1 MQGLEEPTEVIGTQR
16 ADRSGGLRALI
27 GQGGLSGD
35 AQYGRSVWTMPIH
48 DWKPALNRFAI
59 EFAGRLPA

>member
-27 GQGGLSGD
+27 GQGGLVFRCAIGS
-35 AQYGRSVWTMPIH
+35 QRSIASPLSLRDGFLH
-48 DWKPALNRFAI
+48 D
-59 EFAGRLPA
+59 

>member
-27 GQGGLSGD
+27 GQGGLVFQRSSRSLHMHAIPTSGWMSCRVRVMCVSCL
-35 AQYGRSVWTMPIH
+35 A
-48 DWKPALNRFAI
+48 A
-59 EFAGRLPA
+59 

>member
-27 GQGGLSGD
+27 GQGGLVF
-35 AQYGRSVWTMPIH
+35 RC
-48 DWKPALNRFAI
+48 AI
-59 EFAGRLPA
+59 WP